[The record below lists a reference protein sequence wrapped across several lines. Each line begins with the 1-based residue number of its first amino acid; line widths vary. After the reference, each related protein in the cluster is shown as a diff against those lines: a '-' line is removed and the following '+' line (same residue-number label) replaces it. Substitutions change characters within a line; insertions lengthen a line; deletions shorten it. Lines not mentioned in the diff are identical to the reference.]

1 MSELLISTNPG
12 KGYEEI
18 GTVTVSSEQEI
29 KDKVTKAHEARLG
42 WKEMPVRE
50 RIAYLQKFLD
60 IYTERKE
67 EFSQIQSKEVGKPI
81 TQSREDEEINIE
93 WLTHK
98 LSIAEEVLAPAVL
111 DSFDTYQTVL
121 YREPYGVAA
130 VIVPWNFPTGNFF
143 LATMHLLLAGNVV
156 VFKHSEECPLTGQ
169 MFEDAMR
176 DAGLP
181 EGVFSEVYGSRDVG
195 EVLTEQDIN
204 FIHFTGSSRAGES
217 IYKKAAEKF
226 IPVVLEMG
234 GSSPGIVFPDADIQA
249 MAESVCIERFSN
261 CGQICNALK
270 RLIVHTSVVEEVTDA
285 LRIALERWV
294 VGDPLNEN
302 TQVGPLVAKRQL
314 DLLVEQVDEAKEK
327 GATVIMG
334 GDVVSG
340 LHGAYYQPTLLTN
353 VTFDMRVWKEE
364 VFGPVLP
371 IVTFETEE
379 EAVRLAND
387 TEYGLSG
394 YVYGND
400 IEQLKRIAS
409 QIDAGQISING
420 LLYFSPNAPFGGYKK
435 SGIGR
440 NDGRLG
446 FDDVTQKKVVAEPK

>member
-1 MSELLISTNPG
+1 
-12 KGYEEI
+12 
-18 GTVTVSSEQEI
+18 
-29 KDKVTKAHEARLG
+29 
-42 WKEMPVRE
+42 
-50 RIAYLQKFLD
+50 
-60 IYTERKE
+60 
-67 EFSQIQSKEVGKPI
+67 
-81 TQSREDEEINIE
+81 
-93 WLTHK
+93 
-98 LSIAEEVLAPAVL
+98 
-111 DSFDTYQTVL
+111 
-121 YREPYGVAA
+121 
-130 VIVPWNFPTGNFF
+130 
-143 LATMHLLLAGNVV
+143 
-156 VFKHSEECPLTGQ
+156 
-169 MFEDAMR
+169 
-176 DAGLP
+176 
-181 EGVFSEVYGSRDVG
+181 
-195 EVLTEQDIN
+195 
-204 FIHFTGSSRAGES
+204 
-217 IYKKAAEKF
+217 
-226 IPVVLEMG
+226 MG